1 MARLGDSTAVDKNT
15 TRSEVMGRIEHGVS
29 VGYVDFFIEERLLK
43 SYCSN
48 HSFGYAT
55 LKAHLEKQ
63 FVVSYIGKKD
73 MLAKTNGP
81 AMRVGVIKITRP
93 EDELDDEIKN
103 PLALAQA

>member
-1 MARLGDSTAVDKNT
+1 
-15 TRSEVMGRIEHGVS
+15 
-29 VGYVDFFIEERLLK
+29 
-43 SYCSN
+43 
-48 HSFGYAT
+48 
-55 LKAHLEKQ
+55 
-63 FVVSYIGKKD
+63 